1 MAGGVGSRFWPM
13 STPEYP
19 KQFVDVL
26 GRGMSMIQMTV
37 ERFAPLCPIENM
49 WVVTSADYE
58 ALVREQLPQLPVEN
72 ILLEPA
78 MRNTAPCIAYACW
91 KIRQK
96 NPSANVVVTPADALV
111 VDVDDFRKVIGRALE
126 FTAAGHRIV
135 TVGIRPTRPETGYG
149 YIEIAGHAGNDG
161 VAHDGVCN
169 DGGGSVNDGVAHD
182 GADNDGGGSV
192 NDGVAHDGADNDGG
206 GSVNDCVAHD
216 GADNDGGGSCND
228 GVANDGADN
237 DGGGSGN
244 DGVANDGADNDGAGS
259 VNDGVAHDGADNDGV
274 DNDGGGSVN
283 DGVAHDGADNDGV
296 DNDGAGSVNDGVAH
310 DGADNDGGGSGNDGV
325 AHDGVANDGVANDG
339 VGNDGGGSGNDGV
352 AHDGADNDGADVT
365 PDLIGSPIKVD
376 SFREKPA
383 LEVAKEYLAAGNYLW
398 NAGIFVWN
406 IDTIV
411 ESLRA
416 FVPELAAK
424 MDRMS
429 EVFFTPSE
437 REVVGDIFPTCE
449 KISIDYA
456 VMEKADY
463 IYTIPGDFGWSD
475 VGTWGSLW
483 TLLSHDEDGNAV
495 VGENVHLNDCRGCI
509 VHAPGAESVV
519 LQGLENSIVVER
531 DGRLLVCKLSE
542 EQRIKD
548 FVK

>member
-149 YIEIAGHAGNDG
+149 YIEIAGHSGNDGGGFGNDG
-161 VAHDGVCN
+161 VCNDGVCN
-169 DGGGSVNDGVAHD
+169 DGGGSGNDGVC
-182 GADNDGGGSV
+182 NDGGGSGNDGV
-192 NDGVAHDGADNDGG
+192 CNDGVANDG
-206 GSVNDCVAHD
+206 V
-216 GADNDGGGSCND
+216 CND
-228 GVANDGADN
+228 GVANDGAD
-237 DGGGSGN
+237 
-244 DGVANDGADNDGAGS
+244 
-259 VNDGVAHDGADNDGV
+259 
-274 DNDGGGSVN
+274 
-283 DGVAHDGADNDGV
+283 
-296 DNDGAGSVNDGVAH
+296 
-310 DGADNDGGGSGNDGV
+310 
-325 AHDGVANDGVANDG
+325 
-339 VGNDGGGSGNDGV
+339 
-352 AHDGADNDGADVT
+352 VT
-365 PDLIGSPIKVD
+365 PDMIGSPLKVD

-383 LEVAKEYLAAGNYLW
+383 LEVAKKYLAAGNYLW

-429 EVFFTPSE
+429 EAFFTPQE
-437 REVVGDIFPTCE
+437 RDVVGDIFPTCE

-519 LQGLENSIVVER
+519 LQGLEDSIVVER

>member
-1 MAGGVGSRFWPM
+1 MRNNNHIVIMAGGVGSRFWPM

-96 NPSANVVVTPADALV
+96 NPEANVVVTPADALV

-149 YIEIAGHAGNDG
+149 YIEIAGQAGNDEG
-161 VAHDGVCN
+161 GSCN
-169 DGGGSVNDGVAHD
+169 DGGGSG
-182 GADNDGGGSV
+182 NDGGGSC
-192 NDGVAHDGADNDGG
+192 NDVGGSCNDGG
-206 GSVNDCVAHD
+206 GSGNDEGD
-216 GADNDGGGSCND
+216 SGNDGGGSCND
-228 GVANDGADN
+228 GGGSCN

-244 DGVANDGADNDGAGS
+244 DE
-259 VNDGVAHDGADNDGV
+259 
-274 DNDGGGSVN
+274 GGSGN
-283 DGVAHDGADNDGV
+283 DVGGSGNDV
-296 DNDGAGSVNDGVAH
+296 
-310 DGADNDGGGSGNDGV
+310 GGSGNDG
-325 AHDGVANDGVANDG
+325 
-339 VGNDGGGSGNDGV
+339 GGSCN
-352 AHDGADNDGADVT
+352 DVT
-365 PDLIGSPIKVD
+365 PDLIGSPLKVD

-416 FVPELAAK
+416 FVPELAAN

-429 EVFFTPSE
+429 EAFFTPQE
-437 REVVGDIFPTCE
+437 RDVVGDIFPTCE

-483 TLLSHDEDGNAV
+483 TLLSHDKDGNAV

-519 LQGLENSIVVER
+519 LQGLEDSIVVER

>member
-49 WVVTSADYE
+49 WMVTSADYE

-96 NPSANVVVTPADALV
+96 NPEATVVVTPADALV

-149 YIEIAGHAGNDG
+149 YIEIAGQAGNDG
-161 VAHDGVCN
+161 GGSGNDGVCNDGVANDGVCNDGVCN
-169 DGGGSVNDGVAHD
+169 DGGGP
-182 GADNDGGGSV
+182 
-192 NDGVAHDGADNDGG
+192 
-206 GSVNDCVAHD
+206 
-216 GADNDGGGSCND
+216 
-228 GVANDGADN
+228 
-237 DGGGSGN
+237 GN
-244 DGVANDGADNDGAGS
+244 DGVANDGADN
-259 VNDGVAHDGADNDGV
+259 
-274 DNDGGGSVN
+274 
-283 DGVAHDGADNDGV
+283 
-296 DNDGAGSVNDGVAH
+296 
-310 DGADNDGGGSGNDGV
+310 
-325 AHDGVANDGVANDG
+325 
-339 VGNDGGGSGNDGV
+339 
-352 AHDGADNDGADVT
+352 DGADNDGADVT
-365 PDLIGSPIKVD
+365 PDLIGSPLKVD
-376 SFREKPA
+376 SFKEKPA
-383 LEVAKEYLAAGNYLW
+383 LEVARQYLAAGNYLW

-424 MDRMS
+424 MDIMS
-429 EVFFTPSE
+429 ESFFTPSE

-519 LQGLENSIVVER
+519 LQGLEDSIVVER